1 MEVVEGHKVTFQETR
16 EQTKVHLDPTR
27 LYKWKVSS
35 RWADFRWSV
44 FSFFFRCSPRQ
55 RTGTRARWPQGWSCS
70 GACSQKSPGSSS
82 PPGKSENNCKSF
94 QARRE
99 TKQNKITEILLLP
112 LSCTHLQKE
121 RASCM
126 IRQFKTIIS
135 INLFCV
141 QSWRGVRS
149 DAQLSCTETRFQKCS
164 QNG

>member
-82 PPGKSENNCKSF
+82 PPGKSENNCNGF
-94 QARRE
+94 PARRKI
-99 TKQNKITEILLLP
+99 TKQNHRNTAFTSLLHTFAKGK
-112 LSCTHLQKE
+112 SIMYDQTIQNYYCHQFHLNVSSHSKYVDQYWWGCCNPICK
-121 RASCM
+121 A
-126 IRQFKTIIS
+126 
-135 INLFCV
+135 
-141 QSWRGVRS
+141 
-149 DAQLSCTETRFQKCS
+149 
-164 QNG
+164 